1 MTGASPDRFDEAE
14 VLARIFHRMEE
25 AEKFSAEQRKL
36 IAESQKFAA
45 EQQKLYAE
53 GLKLQ
58 RDRWL
63 APVLAIVTAIGAVG
77 GVTAAVA
84 SVLNLILTK

>member
-1 MTGASPDRFDEAE
+1 MTAAPDPLDHTEA
-14 VLARIFHRMEE
+14 LARIRHMMQESDKFH
-25 AEKFSAEQRKL
+25 AEQTKL

-63 APVLAIVTAIGAVG
+63 APIIVAASVA
-77 GVTAAVA
+77 AAVA
-84 SVLNLILTK
+84 AVVSLLLK